1 MKKILAL
8 LLAAVFAAT
17 LLTACGNKAKP
28 KTEKNELATEA
39 VTEKVTEAPVEEATE
54 EATEA
59 PVLPTAAPNEFV
71 YTDPAGKYQVT
82 VPIIW
87 NDTGLILSETDVD
100 GVEFVRFYYKAAYDE
115 GAGHVFHHRLV
126 KDSSKIVDVTQM
138 PHAEEYL
145 QRRLSSGVCRSILP
159 TSSSPPTASPAPKS
173 SINSRQST
181 AYSARQRKVS
191 SIPLP
196 CSMPDITEKQNGCVS
211 GRFFQQKITPPT
223 DPSAGCS
230 VTGCRF

>member
-17 LLTACGNKAKP
+17 LLTACGNKAKTDDA
-28 KTEKNELATEA
+28 KIATEA

-100 GVEFVRFYYKAAYDE
+100 GVEFVRFYYKAAYE
-115 GAGHVFHHRLV
+115 QGAGHVFSIGYCE
-126 KDSSKIVDVTQM
+126 DSSKFVDVTQM
-138 PHAEEYL
+138 PHADELLNDGSRQAFVVYPTDVQFAPYGKPGTEEFDKQQAEY
-145 QRRLSSGVCRSILP
+145 GVLNKTKEGI
-159 TSSSPPTASPAPKS
+159 
-173 SINSRQST
+173 INSFT
-181 AYSARQRKVS
+181 MLDA
-191 SIPLP
+191 
-196 CSMPDITEKQNGCVS
+196 
-211 GRFFQQKITPPT
+211 
-223 DPSAGCS
+223 
-230 VTGCRF
+230 